1 MSAAQERDKPS
12 SYAAHFLEIC
22 VALTLLFSHLQNV
35 GRAVMIRGVDKEFHI
50 LFKTQDL
57 RIYAASSGNTIGD
70 GTIVHRNKSRTG
82 TQSEDDEH
90 V

>member
-1 MSAAQERDKPS
+1 MSAAQEWDRPS
-12 SYAAHFLEIC
+12 SYAAHLETC
-22 VALTLLFSHLQNV
+22 VALTLLFGHLQKV

-57 RIYAASSGNTIGD
+57 RIYAAISGNTIGN
-70 GTIVHRNKSRTG
+70 GTTVHENKSRTR

>member
-1 MSAAQERDKPS
+1 VSAAQERDRPI
-12 SYAAHFLEIC
+12 SYAAHFLESC

-57 RIYAASSGNTIGD
+57 RIYAASSGNTIGN
-70 GTIVHRNKSRTG
+70 GTIVWEQIKNRNT
-82 TQSEDDEH
+82 E
-90 V
+90 

>member
-1 MSAAQERDKPS
+1 MSAAQERDRPI
-12 SYAAHFLEIC
+12 SYAAHFLESC

-57 RIYAASSGNTIGD
+57 RIYAASSGNTIGN
-70 GTIVHRNKSRTG
+70 GTIVWEQIKNRNT
-82 TQSEDDEH
+82 E
-90 V
+90 

>member
-1 MSAAQERDKPS
+1 
-12 SYAAHFLEIC
+12 
-22 VALTLLFSHLQNV
+22 
-35 GRAVMIRGVDKEFHI
+35 MIRGVDKEFHI

-57 RIYAASSGNTIGD
+57 RIYAASSGNTIGNE
-70 GTIVHRNKSRTG
+70 TIVHRNKSRTG

>member
-57 RIYAASSGNTIGD
+57 RIYAASSGNTIGN
-70 GTIVHRNKSRTG
+70 GTIVWEHIKNRNT
-82 TQSEDDEH
+82 E
-90 V
+90 